1 MNIILR
7 DDKVIIDGYVNA
19 IERNSKPLMSRLGR
33 FFERICKGAF
43 TKALDR
49 AEDVRILLDHN
60 PDRDLGGIK
69 DGNLQLTEDT
79 IGLRAHAE
87 ITDAEVIKTARE
99 GNLVGWS
106 FGFYDT
112 EDGVEL
118 SMDADTGLPVRKVTD
133 LILEEVSL
141 LDKAMTPAYDGT
153 LVTIRNDGKTISFSE
168 TSEEMELRF
177 EQSEQPSA
185 DDIDYSTWENMI
197 EEMKGD
203 DKA

>member
-43 TKALDR
+43 AKALDR

-118 SMDADTGLPVRKVTD
+118 SMDVDTGLPVRKVTD

-153 LVTIRNDGKTISFSE
+153 LVTVRNDGKTISFSE

-203 DKA
+203 KA

>member
-19 IERNSKPLMSRLGR
+19 VERNSKPLMSRLGR

-43 TKALDR
+43 AKALDR

-69 DGNLQLTEDT
+69 DGNLHLEEDT

-87 ITDAEVIKTARE
+87 ITDAKVIETARE

-141 LDKAMTPAYDGT
+141 LDKSMTPAYDGT
-153 LVTIRNDGKTISFSE
+153 LVTVRNDGKTISFSE
-168 TSEEMELRF
+168 TSEDMELRY
-177 EQSEQPSA
+177 EQSEQLSA

-203 DKA
+203 KA

>member
-19 IERNSKPLMSRLGR
+19 VERNSKPLMSRLGR

-153 LVTIRNDGKTISFSE
+153 LVTVRNDGKTISISE

-203 DKA
+203 KA

>member
-19 IERNSKPLMSRLGR
+19 VERNSKPLMSRLGR

-118 SMDADTGLPVRKVTD
+118 SMDAETGLPVRKVTD

-153 LVTIRNDGKTISFSE
+153 LVTVRNDGKTISFSE

-203 DKA
+203 KA

>member
-19 IERNSKPLMSRLGR
+19 VERNSKPLMSRLGR

-43 TKALDR
+43 AKALDR

-203 DKA
+203 KA

>member
-1 MNIILR
+1 MDIILR

-43 TKALDR
+43 SKALDR

-60 PDRDLGGIK
+60 PERDLGGLK
-69 DGNLQLTEDT
+69 DGNLQLHEDS

-87 ITDAEVIKTARE
+87 ITDAEVIETARK

-106 FGFYDT
+106 FGFYDV

-118 SMDADTGLPVRKVTD
+118 TMDVDTGLPVRKVTD

-153 LVTIRNDGKTISFSE
+153 LVSVRNDGQVISFSE
-168 TSEEMELRF
+168 ASEEMELRF

-185 DDIDYSTWENMI
+185 DDINYSEYEAI
-197 EEMKGD
+197 ISEMKGEL
-203 DKA
+203 K

>member
-19 IERNSKPLMSRLGR
+19 VERNSKPLMSRLGR

-203 DKA
+203 KA